1 MSEMTDNS
9 DYVFVFSATNSRH
22 SDSSSTSI
30 IQQNTVSTALP
41 SYEEA
46 VRNSVNPT
54 SVVIT
59 PAARSVS
66 QSLEEILVLPE
77 ENQEI
82 VSEHTPLLIDNTT
95 DSDIDKSNHISNK
108 SHQNNNDG
116 NSSTNRTITSIG
128 TSAPAMLP
136 PPPEYSLSD
145 ASYKTSAEGVTSFDY
160 KLNRD
165 AESLYRFFVAR
176 NDKPQMAI
184 TIMGYHTESKDDSY
198 YTVDSEGNS
207 RRVDQSTNVEVVDFK
222 FTLDLSDYILPTGV
236 IYTIQRLNH
245 PPIEIMQILKE
256 YVEHKNL
263 LKEIEMRKVVIWDY
277 ETLTRAISSTIR
289 QQGFRDDIRI
299 TYPLRNHIVKV
310 QSDHK
315 LAHFLRN
322 PWVKFISIITCLW
335 IILWPISWLYK
346 KTFKNQLRSNFQ
358 MSISPGEW
366 FQNNIELII
375 SNVRWL

>member
-9 DYVFVFSATNSRH
+9 DYVFVFSATNTRH
-22 SDSSSTSI
+22 SDLSSTSL
-30 IQQNTVSTALP
+30 IQQNTVNTTLP

-66 QSLEEILVLPE
+66 QSLEEILVFPE

-82 VSEHTPLLIDNTT
+82 VSEHTPLLLDNTT
-95 DSDIDKSNHISNK
+95 DSDIDKSNNILNK

-128 TSAPAMLP
+128 TSASALLP

-145 ASYKTSAEGVTSFDY
+145 ASYKTSAEGVTSFDF

-236 IYTIQRLNH
+236 MYAIQRLNH
-245 PPIEIMQILKE
+245 PPIEIMQILRE
-256 YVEHKNL
+256 YVEHKNV

-277 ETLTRAISSTIR
+277 ESLTRAISSTIR

-315 LAHFLRN
+315 LANFLRN
-322 PWVKFISIITCLW
+322 PW
-335 IILWPISWLYK
+335 

>member
-9 DYVFVFSATNSRH
+9 DYVFVFSATNTRH
-22 SDSSSTSI
+22 SDSSSTSL
-30 IQQNTVSTALP
+30 IQQNSVNAALP

-66 QSLEEILVLPE
+66 QSLEEILVFPE

-82 VSEHTPLLIDNTT
+82 VSEHTPLLPDNTT
-95 DSDIDKSNHISNK
+95 DSDTDKSNNILNK

-128 TSAPAMLP
+128 TSAPALLP

-145 ASYKTSAEGVTSFDY
+145 ASYKTSAEGVTSFDF

-236 IYTIQRLNH
+236 IYVIQRLNH
-245 PPIEIMQILKE
+245 PPIEIMQILRE
-256 YVEHKNL
+256 YVEHKNF

-277 ETLTRAISSTIR
+277 ESLTRAISSTIR

-315 LAHFLRN
+315 LANFLRK

-335 IILWPISWLYK
+335 IILWPLSWLYK
-346 KTFKNQLRSNFQ
+346 KTFKNQLKSNFQ